1 MESTDSGISKIPRRI
16 EEKMNYEIFS
26 DVSLD
31 IDKTFMEQNEIRFVP
46 MEYMLGEDTFHCERP
61 ESDEMMHDYYD
72 KLRQAIPTRTSQIA
86 PFHYVSVFE
95 PYVKA
100 KKPLL
105 YLSLSS
111 GLSNT
116 CESAQMAVEI
126 LKESYDEVNVEVVD
140 SLGATGGMGLLTEA
154 ACRNRE
160 AGMSLGENAAWLREN
175 ANRVNYWFKVE
186 DLMYLKRGGRISAAT
201 AVIGTAL
208 NIKPILTIKGD
219 GKLDTIAKKRGDS
232 LALKY
237 MIELF
242 AKSFDRSFGDTVYI
256 CCADCKDNAEKL
268 KQMVLECQP
277 GLTVKITM
285 LSPIIGAHTG
295 PDMLSLIHF
304 GKARISE

>member
-1 MESTDSGISKIPRRI
+1 MD
-16 EEKMNYEIFS
+16 YEIFS

-31 IDKTFMEQNEIRFVP
+31 IDKAFMEHDKIRFVP

-61 ESDEMMHDYYD
+61 ESDEMMHHYYD
-72 KLRQAIPTRTSQIA
+72 KLRQAMPTRTSQIA

-95 PYVKA
+95 PYVKE
-100 KKPLL
+100 KKSLL

-116 CESAQMAVEI
+116 YESAQMAVEM
-126 LKESYDEVNVEVVD
+126 LKESYGEIHVEVVD
-140 SLGATGGMGLLTEA
+140 SLGATGGMGLLAQA
-154 ACRNRE
+154 ACKNRE
-160 AGMSLGENAAWLREN
+160 AGMSLQENAAWLREN

-219 GKLDTIAKKRGDS
+219 GRLDTIAKKRGDS
-232 LALKY
+232 LALRH

-242 AKSFDRSFGDTVYI
+242 GESFDRSFGDTVYI
-256 CCADCKDNAEKL
+256 CCADCRDNAEKL
-268 KQMVLECQP
+268 KQMVLDRQP
-277 GLTVKITM
+277 DLTVKITM

>member
-1 MESTDSGISKIPRRI
+1 MS
-16 EEKMNYEIFS
+16 YEIFS

-31 IDKTFMEQNEIRFVP
+31 IEEAFLKQNDVRFVP
-46 MEYMLGEDTFHCERP
+46 MEYMLGEDTFHCDRP
-61 ESDEMMHDYYD
+61 ESDEMMHNYYE

-95 PYVKA
+95 PYVKE
-100 KKPLL
+100 KKEIL

-116 CESAQMAVEI
+116 YESARMAVEM
-126 LKESYDEVNVEVVD
+126 LKESYHEVKVEVVD

-160 AGMSLGENAAWLREN
+160 AGMGLTENAAWLREN

-219 GKLDTIAKKRGDS
+219 GRLDTIAKKRGDS

-237 MIELF
+237 MLEQF
-242 AKSFDRSFGDTVYI
+242 AENFDESFGDTVYI
-256 CCADCKDNAEKL
+256 CCADCRENAERL
-268 KQMVLECQP
+268 KQMVLGIRP

-304 GKARISE
+304 GKARVSETNGAQ

>member
-1 MESTDSGISKIPRRI
+1 MK
-16 EEKMNYEIFS
+16 EKKSI
-26 DVSLD
+26 
-31 IDKTFMEQNEIRFVP
+31 
-46 MEYMLGEDTFHCERP
+46 
-61 ESDEMMHDYYD
+61 
-72 KLRQAIPTRTSQIA
+72 
-86 PFHYVSVFE
+86 
-95 PYVKA
+95 
-100 KKPLL
+100 L
-105 YLSLSS
+105 YLSLSG

-116 CESAQMAVEI
+116 YESARLAVEM
-126 LKESYDEVNVEVVD
+126 LKESYDEVDVEVVD
-140 SLGATGGMGLLTEA
+140 SLGATGGMGLLIEA

-160 AGMSLGENAAWLREN
+160 KGMSLGENAAWLREN

-237 MIELF
+237 MVELF
-242 AKSFDRSFGDTVYI
+242 AESFDESFGDTVYI
-256 CCADCKDNAEKL
+256 CCADCKENAEKL
-268 KQMVLECQP
+268 KRMVLEVRPQ
-277 GLTVKITM
+277 LTVKITM

-304 GKARISE
+304 GKARV

>member
-1 MESTDSGISKIPRRI
+1 
-16 EEKMNYEIFS
+16 MNYDIFS

-31 IDKTFMEQNEIRFVP
+31 IDMNFAEHHNVRFVP
-46 MEYMLGEDTFHCERP
+46 MEYVLGEDTFHCERP
-61 ESDEMMHDYYD
+61 ESDEMMHEYYD
-72 KLRQAIPTRTSQIA
+72 KLRQAIPTQTSQIA

-95 PYVKA
+95 PYVKE
-100 KKPLL
+100 KKSIL

-116 CESAQMAVEI
+116 YESALMAVEM
-126 LKESYDEVNVEVVD
+126 LKESYGEVNVEVVD

-160 AGMSLGENAAWLREN
+160 EGMSLSENAAWLREN

-208 NIKPILTIKGD
+208 NIKPILTINGE

-237 MIELF
+237 MIDQF
-242 AKSFDRSFGDTVYI
+242 ADSFDGSFGDVVYI
-256 CCADCKDNAEKL
+256 SCADCMENAGKL
-268 KQMVLECQP
+268 KQMVLEIHP
-277 GLTVKITM
+277 ELTVKITM

-304 GKARISE
+304 GKARV

>member
-1 MESTDSGISKIPRRI
+1 MS
-16 EEKMNYEIFS
+16 YEIFS

-31 IDKTFMEQNEIRFVP
+31 IDRAFMEQNDVRFVP
-46 MEYMLGEDTFHCERP
+46 MEYMLGEDTFHCQCP
-61 ESDEMMHDYYD
+61 ESDEMMHNYYE

-95 PYVKA
+95 PYVKE
-100 KKPLL
+100 KKSIL

-116 CESAQMAVEI
+116 YESAQMAVEM
-126 LKESYDEVNVEVVD
+126 LKESYGEVSVEVVD
-140 SLGATGGMGLLTEA
+140 SLGATGGMGLLIEA

-160 AGMSLGENAAWLREN
+160 KGMSLAENAVWLREN

-186 DLMYLKRGGRISAAT
+186 DLMYLKRGGRISAAS
-201 AVIGTAL
+201 AVMGTAL
-208 NIKPILTIKGD
+208 SIKPILTIKGD

-237 MIELF
+237 MIDLF
-242 AKSFDRSFGDTVYI
+242 TESFDGSFGDTVYI
-256 CCADCKDNAEKL
+256 CCADCRDNAEKL
-268 KQMVLECQP
+268 KKMVLETHP
-277 GLTVKITM
+277 ELTVKITM

-304 GKARISE
+304 GKARV